1 MKNSFE
7 QLNKILA
14 RILKEYGMEKH
25 VKEAEALNIWQ
36 EEIGDRIVKVTKPIK
51 VVDGKLFVKVKSSSW
66 RSELILLKPAI
77 LNKINKRL
85 GKSIIKDIVFV

>member
-14 RILKEYGMEKH
+14 GILKEYGIEKQ

-36 EEIGDRIVKVTKPIK
+36 EEIGVRIARVTEPLKVA
-51 VVDGKLFVKVKSSSW
+51 DGKLFVKVKSSSW

-85 GKSIIKDIVFV
+85 GKLIIKDIVFV